1 MAQPRIERV
10 LCYKLLA
17 DIWIYRGCAPRAA
30 EPSSVLMLATV
41 SNHVQSAPSF
51 TITSLFCLVGAA
63 AQMTI
68 SNCQS
73 YNFNFCTA

>member
-1 MAQPRIERV
+1 
-10 LCYKLLA
+10 
-17 DIWIYRGCAPRAA
+17 
-30 EPSSVLMLATV
+30 MLATV